1 MPSTTVDPKDPKLK
15 RGVDDSP
22 VPQNE
27 KYLVLPEDEIYTVL
41 ASKDGKVK
49 RREPNDWKRPY
60 RDRYK
65 HVVCSSVTTM
75 AEPIALTYAKNPQ
88 FYGATYCCH
97 CQMHRPVTE
106 FRWLDDGT
114 VVGS

>member
-1 MPSTTVDPKDPKLK
+1 MPPTTTTDPKDPGLK

-22 VPQNE
+22 VPQND
-27 KYLVLPEDEIYTVL
+27 KYLVLPDEEIYVNPEG
-41 ASKDGKVK
+41 GKNGV
-49 RREPNDWKRPY
+49 REPKNWKRPY
-60 RDRYK
+60 RDRYR
-65 HVVCSSVTTM
+65 HVSCGSITTM
-75 AEPIALTYAKNPQ
+75 GEGIARTYARDPQ